1 MKLTRVERW
10 MLANQY
16 RILERLDPENRKDHE
31 TCRMA
36 LEAGYELSY
45 DTCAETIYETV
56 LSADEC
62 KEVLAILNMFRA
74 LRHSMEESTDK
85 TGIDLRAVQFD
96 GFDGNNETK
105 QLAYVEFLCTRQN
118 RFSELNVRNSHMPVL
133 DGYRSMRRVW
143 ESCVNKYQ
151 PTKEEIVAIAK
162 ARYPKTS

>member
-10 MLANQY
+10 MLVNQY
-16 RILERLDPENRKDHE
+16 RILERVDPENREDHE

-45 DTCAETIYETV
+45 ETCATSIDEKG
-56 LSADEC
+56 LSAEEC
-62 KEVLAILNMFRA
+62 KEVLAILDMFRA
-74 LRHSMEESTDK
+74 LRHSMEELTDK

-105 QLAYVEFLCTRQN
+105 QFLYATFFCSRYN
-118 RFSELNVRNSHMPVL
+118 RFPELDVRNSHGPSL
-133 DGYRSMRRVW
+133 GGYRSMRRVW

-151 PTKEEIVAIAK
+151 PTKEEIVAIAN
-162 ARYPKTS
+162 AR